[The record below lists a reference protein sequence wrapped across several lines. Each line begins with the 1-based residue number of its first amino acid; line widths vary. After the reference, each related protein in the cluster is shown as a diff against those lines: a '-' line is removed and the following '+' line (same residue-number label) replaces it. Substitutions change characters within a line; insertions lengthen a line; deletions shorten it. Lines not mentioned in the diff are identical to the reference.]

1 MKTVFIGIAGG
12 TGSGKSTFTKRL
24 KEYFSENLTVIY
36 HDNYYRRRDD
46 IPFETRKLINYDHPD
61 SLETSLLIE
70 HIQQLKN
77 GHSVEGPLYD
87 FSQHNRSDNTVTIS
101 PCKVIIV
108 EGILVLHEPQLR
120 DLFDYKIYLDAD
132 ADERILRRAARD
144 IKMRGRELP
153 DIISQYLAT
162 VKPMHNLFVEPTK
175 SVADIIIN
183 SALNEAAFDIVKT
196 KIESIIANNSEQD

>member
-24 KEYFSENLTVIY
+24 KDYFKDNLTVLY

-46 IPFETRKLINYDHPD
+46 LSFDQRKLINYDHPD

-70 HIQQLKN
+70 HIVMLKH
-77 GHSVEGPLYD
+77 GQDVEGPLYD
-87 FSQHNRSDNTVTIS
+87 FSQHNRSDKTVLIK

-108 EGILVLHEPQLR
+108 EGILVLHEPRLR

-144 IKMRGRELP
+144 IKMRGRDLP

-196 KIESIIANNSEQD
+196 KIESIIASK

>member
-24 KEYFSENLTVIY
+24 KEYFSDNLTVIY

-46 IPFETRKLINYDHPD
+46 LPFEERKLINYDHPD
-61 SLETSLLIE
+61 SLETELLID
-70 HIQQLKN
+70 HIKKLKA
-77 GHSVEGPLYD
+77 GQVIEGPVYD
-87 FSQHNRSDNTVTIS
+87 FAQHNRSDQTVTIS

-108 EGILVLHEPQLR
+108 EGILVLHEPLLR

-144 IKMRGRELP
+144 IKTRGRQLP
-153 DIISQYLAT
+153 DIISQYLTT

-183 SALNEAAFDIVKT
+183 SALNEAAFDIQIT
-196 KIESIIANNSEQD
+196 GFDRILPLFFRQ

>member
-12 TGSGKSTFTKRL
+12 TGSGKSTFTQRL
-24 KEYFSENLTVIY
+24 KDYFGDNLTVIY

-46 IPFETRKLINYDHPD
+46 LSFDQRKLINYDHPD
-61 SLETSLLIE
+61 SLETSLLID
-70 HIQQLKN
+70 HIIQLKN
-77 GHSVEGPLYD
+77 GQDVEGPLYD
-87 FSQHNRSDNTVTIS
+87 FAQHNRSDKTVLIK

-108 EGILVLHEPQLR
+108 EGILVLHETLLS

-153 DIISQYLAT
+153 DIIAQYLST

-196 KIESIIANNSEQD
+196 KIESIISTKEN

>member
-24 KEYFSENLTVIY
+24 KDYFSDNLTVIY
-36 HDNYYRRRDD
+36 HDNYYKRRDD
-46 IPFETRKLINYDHPD
+46 LSFDQRKLINYDHPD

-70 HIQQLKN
+70 HIIQLKN
-77 GHSVEGPLYD
+77 GQEVEGPVYD
-87 FSQHNRSDNTVTIS
+87 FSQHNRSDKTVHIK

-108 EGILVLHEPQLR
+108 EGILVLHEPLLS

-153 DIISQYLAT
+153 DIISQYLST

-196 KIESIIANNSEQD
+196 KIESIIASKED